1 MRNLYPNEY
10 IESYYKFINKNNS
23 GEKICF
29 SRAGY
34 TGAQRFPAHWAG
46 DEHSTFEA
54 FRKSIIAGLTAGMSG
69 ISFWGWDIA
78 GFSGEIPTAELYIR
92 ASQMAAFCPIMQYH
106 AESKAEFNQD
116 RTPWNIA
123 ERTGDMRVIEIYRNY
138 AQLRMNLLPYIY
150 NEALKSSNSGIPMMR
165 TLFMEYPDDIN
176 CAGIED
182 EYMFG
187 DALLVCPVIRE
198 GAVKREV
205 YLPEGKWM
213 DFYDNRIYEGGRKIE
228 ADAPIDM
235 IPVYVKKNSII
246 AFNLN
251 ENYMVPG
258 KVPVGL
264 DEYDNLCF
272 IINIGQKIHPEL

>member
-1 MRNLYPNEY
+1 
-10 IESYYKFINKNNS
+10 
-23 GEKICF
+23 
-29 SRAGY
+29 
-34 TGAQRFPAHWAG
+34 
-46 DEHSTFEA
+46 
-54 FRKSIIAGLTAGMSG
+54 
-69 ISFWGWDIA
+69 
-78 GFSGEIPTAELYIR
+78 
-92 ASQMAAFCPIMQYH
+92 MAAFCPIMQYH

-123 ERTGDMRVIEIYRNY
+123 ERTGDMRVIELYRHY

-150 NEALKSSNSGIPMMR
+150 NEALKSSNTGIPIMR
-165 TLFMEYPDDIN
+165 ALFMEYPKDIN

-187 DALLVCPVIRE
+187 DDLLVCPVISE
-198 GAVKREV
+198 GSVKREV

-213 DFYDNRIYEGGRKIE
+213 DFYDKRIYEGGRKIE
-228 ADAPIDM
+228 VDAPIDM
-235 IPVYVKKNSII
+235 IPVYVKQNSII

-258 KVPVGL
+258 KVSVGL

-272 IINIGQKIHPEL
+272 MLYGDTAENYVFKDDVGNCIYIDIKNKEDINICVKNNDVPVNIIIKEPFKRVKVNNESIGNIVKINGGLAVIKVSEVEVYE